1 MFDSAWQIELAVRQ
15 LLGARIVYRIVSYG
29 VHNSNGKS
37 IGSAAPPQPTAE
49 GPRATLSHN
58 IAPSQGGYGPLSN
71 SGFLGPTRVLNPN
84 GLSIGSAVF
93 AGLTSLTDR
102 QTNRQTTLLGW

>member
-1 MFDSAWQIELAVRQ
+1 MCPPMWEHWRHLANTIKLALPSAHPSYFLHYSFLFDSAWQIELAVRQ
-15 LLGARIVYRIVSYG
+15 LLGARIVYRIVSYR

-71 SGFLGPTRVLNPN
+71 S
-84 GLSIGSAVF
+84 
-93 AGLTSLTDR
+93 
-102 QTNRQTTLLGW
+102 